1 MAAPSDQC
9 AVAADGS
16 LLDASEILFYNDPD
30 DNTPLPN
37 SNSAATSTHLH
48 PFFQGSPA
56 PRKIVAG
63 SRRSAR
69 VTHPSARITDP
80 NNLEAS
86 VTRKRSATVMT
97 SAEGSLRT
105 AHRAKLTGGDDEN
118 EHDEESDNAEVDTGD
133 DDDAGNVYPNST
145 KLLNTQPFLGWLG
158 TTWLF
163 RGQQHL
169 LNVPSQVVGSQGPP
183 IATVFQLPL
192 LKCCNF

>member
-1 MAAPSDQC
+1 MQSLNLVLTSLMVAPSDQC

-56 PRKIVAG
+56 PSKIVAG

-69 VTHPSARITDP
+69 VTRPSARITDP

-86 VTRKRSATVMT
+86 VTRKRSVTVTT
-97 SAEGSLRT
+97 SAEGSLR
-105 AHRAKLTGGDDEN
+105 AARRAKLTGGDDEN
-118 EHDEESDNAEVDTGD
+118 EHDEESDNAEVDTVD
-133 DDDAGNVYPNST
+133 DDDAGT
-145 KLLNTQPFLGWLG
+145 GDA
-158 TTWLF
+158 TTEEED
-163 RGQQHL
+163 
-169 LNVPSQVVGSQGPP
+169 VGDCQD
-183 IATVFQLPL
+183 TL
-192 LKCCNF
+192 